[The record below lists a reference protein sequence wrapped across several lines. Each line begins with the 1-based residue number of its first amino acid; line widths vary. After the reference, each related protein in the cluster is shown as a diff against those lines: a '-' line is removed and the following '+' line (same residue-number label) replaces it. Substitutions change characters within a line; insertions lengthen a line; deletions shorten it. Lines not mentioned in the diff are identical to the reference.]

1 MISPYSTGVTSVFLP
16 FFTIINLF
24 ILYTPIITYF
34 FTAFIVIMLF
44 FVTKNCVYFFF
55 SATIKKYPN
64 QQNRLY
70 KCLYINVREPCFIEH
85 TRTVP
90 EPVAEPFF
98 SFFSGSL
105 FGSGLVRVFSFLKM
119 IKSLLYQRFQ
129 HVVRVVR
136 FFFSC

>member
-44 FVTKNCVYFFF
+44 FVTKNCVYFF

-70 KCLYINVREPCFIEH
+70 ECLYINVRELCFIEH

-98 SFFSGSL
+98 LFFSGSL
-105 FGSGLVRVFSFLKM
+105 FGSSLVRVFSFLKM

-136 FFFSC
+136 FF

>member
-1 MISPYSTGVTSVFLP
+1 MCI
-16 FFTIINLF
+16 
-24 ILYTPIITYF
+24 
-34 FTAFIVIMLF
+34 
-44 FVTKNCVYFFF
+44 FF

-70 KCLYINVREPCFIEH
+70 KYLYINVREPCFIEH

-105 FGSGLVRVFSFLKM
+105 FGSSLVRVFSFLKM

-136 FFFSC
+136 FFLVVSVKNIFFQKQVNISLHSLPVYSWVLLVYS